1 VKLGFRTGFA
11 TPKRIVIFGTQIAQP
26 NAFNIH
32 IGEPGKLLVNANVL
46 FHMSPRLNENIVKR
60 IEAYKNK
67 LISFQVIRNTWIVGK
82 GWEKEEVYG
91 GFPFK
96 AGEPFVLEL
105 IAALKYT
112 ISVINF
118 SKIIV

>member
-1 VKLGFRTGFA
+1 
-11 TPKRIVIFGTQIAQP
+11 
-26 NAFNIH
+26 
-32 IGEPGKLLVNANVL
+32 
-46 FHMSPRLNENIVKR
+46 MSPRLNENI
-60 IEAYKNK
+60 
-67 LISFQVIRNTWIVGK
+67 VIRNTWIVGK

-112 ISVINF
+112 ISINVNNKFFASFYRYDLKYVSQMVIENGIQV
-118 SKIIV
+118 SSVILCK